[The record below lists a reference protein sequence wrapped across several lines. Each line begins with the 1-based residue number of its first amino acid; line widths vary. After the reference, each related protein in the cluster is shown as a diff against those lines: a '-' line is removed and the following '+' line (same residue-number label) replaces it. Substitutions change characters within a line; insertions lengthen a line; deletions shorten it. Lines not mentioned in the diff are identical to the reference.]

1 MELPLILKLPHEAS
15 LSFENRRKQSLGL
28 APLGTVPAPFRRS
41 ALPNRRCQRVGHRVV
56 AGGDRE
62 ISQRNLIESGWKL
75 RKIHDLGALVA
86 EAVNLDPKFSAFE
99 DFADNLTDQFWA
111 QHYPGGDLDEVGH
124 DYPVLRR
131 SLAEMVTLI
140 EATLTPIRPSS

>member
-1 MELPLILKLPHEAS
+1 MKTDENNPLDWL
-15 LSFENRRKQSLGL
+15 
-28 APLGTVPAPFRRS
+28 RS
-41 ALPNRRCQRVGHRVV
+41 AQTRLHSSDLLYPIEGANESVIELLQEATERFLK
-56 AGGDRE
+56 AY
-62 ISQRNLIESGWKL
+62 LIERGWKL

-86 EAVNLDPKFSAFE
+86 EAVNLDPKFSDFE

-124 DYPVLRR
+124 DYPALRR

-140 EATLTPIRPSS
+140 EATLAPIRPSS